1 MHVKVQWG
9 IFILYCFRLLYHSYH
24 NDTFINFHIPLAQ
37 REDHKVWMKNRPA
50 RKYDNNH
57 ALGEASVDGWQGH
70 HQDLQPLIYNLYL
83 YWSILTL
90 LLILFFVV
98 LSCSLPCGMTFL
110 ASQVILNRAPAMRP
124 KKSAEADSFGGRD
137 SKKTVALRM
146 GCVVCSLSHRLC
158 KTGFRTTRRLTEP
171 TLCHCVLMYFAMSQP
186 SQAPCFPDILHMVVA
201 ILFHYFGMVLLV
213 ALRPEEAE
221 TGQSVTA
228 QRWAGPK
235 VIWWGHKER
244 HSTTDI
250 FIFFNRFRSQSTT
263 IIYIYIMM

>member
-1 MHVKVQWG
+1 
-9 IFILYCFRLLYHSYH
+9 
-24 NDTFINFHIPLAQ
+24 
-37 REDHKVWMKNRPA
+37 
-50 RKYDNNH
+50 
-57 ALGEASVDGWQGH
+57 
-70 HQDLQPLIYNLYL
+70 
-83 YWSILTL
+83 
-90 LLILFFVV
+90 
-98 LSCSLPCGMTFL
+98 MTFL

-146 GCVVCSLSHRLC
+146 GCVVCSLSHRLR

-201 ILFHYFGMVLLV
+201 ILFHYFGMVL

-235 VIWWGHKER
+235 VI
-244 HSTTDI
+244 
-250 FIFFNRFRSQSTT
+250 
-263 IIYIYIMM
+263 